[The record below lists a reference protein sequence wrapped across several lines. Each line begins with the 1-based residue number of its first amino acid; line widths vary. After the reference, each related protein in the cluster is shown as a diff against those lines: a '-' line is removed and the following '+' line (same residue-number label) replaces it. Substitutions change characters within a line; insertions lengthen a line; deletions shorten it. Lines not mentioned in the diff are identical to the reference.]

1 MGGVIGLDIGGVNTK
16 ALWRDGDAVR
26 TILRPYDVV
35 RDPAALTT
43 VVSDVLGELAGE
55 PAELVALT
63 MTAEL
68 SDEFRTRR
76 EGVAFVLDAVEAA
89 VGGRGRLLV
98 LTTAGELVS
107 PAEARARPLD
117 VAAANWV
124 ASGLAVGARYADALM
139 LDVGS
144 TTADV
149 IPVLA
154 GRVAATGRT
163 DLDRLLAGE
172 LVYTGAL
179 RTNLAAIAPRVP
191 VRGRL
196 CPVAS
201 EWFAISADV
210 HVILGHLAPEAYT
223 CPTPDG
229 RPASIEFAR
238 ERVARLV
245 CADAEQLEPREID
258 AIAAHLHAEQVRQ
271 VEAAAQLVSTCLPDG
286 ATPVVALG
294 VGAFLGRAVAER
306 LGRPVRDMPWTE
318 AERHMAPAAALAELA
333 AGRLRVPC

>member
-1 MGGVIGLDIGGVNTK
+1 MPGVIGLDIGGVNTK
-16 ALWRDGDAVR
+16 AVWRAGDERRVV
-26 TILRPYDVV
+26 LRFYDVV
-35 RDPAALTT
+35 RDPDGLAA
-43 VVSDVLGELAGE
+43 VVREVMAELVADA
-55 PAELVALT
+55 PALVALT

-68 SDEFRTRR
+68 SDEFRTKR

-89 VGGRGRLLV
+89 VAAPVRA
-98 LTTAGELVS
+98 LTTSGELVS
-107 PAEARARPLD
+107 LAEARARPLD

-124 ASGLAVGARYADALM
+124 ASALAVGARHPDALM

-149 IPVLA
+149 VPIA
-154 GRVAATGRT
+154 GGRVAATGRT

-179 RTNLAAIAPRVP
+179 RTNLAAIAGHVP
-191 VRGRL
+191 VRGRP

-201 EWFAISADV
+201 ELFAISGDV
-210 HVILGHLAPEAYT
+210 HLILGHLAPEAYT

-229 RPASIEFAR
+229 RPATVACAR

-245 CADAEQLEPREID
+245 CADAEQLAPEEID

-271 VEAAAQLVSTCLPDG
+271 VEAAARRAGDG
-286 ATPVVALG
+286 AAPVVALG
-294 VGAFLGRAVAER
+294 VGAFLARAAAARLGRAVVEMDWSVGER
-306 LGRPVRDMPWTE
+306 D
-318 AERHMAPAAALAELA
+318 AAPAAALAELA
-333 AGRLRVPC
+333 AAAC

>member
-1 MGGVIGLDIGGVNTK
+1 MPGVIGLDIGGVNTK
-16 ALWRDGDAVR
+16 AVWRDGDALR
-26 TILRPYDVV
+26 TVLRPHDVV
-35 RDPAALTT
+35 RDPEVLTAF
-43 VVSDVLGELAGE
+43 VRDVIAELQSE
-55 PAELVALT
+55 PVALVALT

-68 SDEFRTRR
+68 SDVFRTKR
-76 EGVAFVLDAVEAA
+76 EGVGFVLDAVEAA
-89 VGGRGRLLV
+89 VPGRVLA

-107 PAEARARPLD
+107 LSQARARPLD

-124 ASGLAVGARYADALM
+124 ASGLAVGARHADALM

-149 IPVLA
+149 IPITA
-154 GRVAATGRT
+154 GRAAAVGRS

-191 VRGRL
+191 VRGRW

-201 EWFAISADV
+201 ERFAISADV
-210 HVILGHLAPEAYT
+210 HLILGHLAPEAYT

-229 RPASIEFAR
+229 RPATVECAR

-245 CADAEQLEPREID
+245 CADEEQLEPGELE
-258 AIAAHLHAEQVRQ
+258 AIATYLHTEQVRQ
-271 VEAAAQLVSTCLPDG
+271 IEVAARRVSRRLAGT

-294 VGAFLGRAVAER
+294 VGAFIARAVAQR
-306 LGRPVRDMPWTE
+306 LDRPVCEMPWSA
-318 AERHMAPAAALAELA
+318 AERDVAPAAALAELA
-333 AGRLRVPC
+333 AARLAASC

>member
-1 MGGVIGLDIGGVNTK
+1 MPGVIGLDIGGVNTK
-16 ALWRDGDAVR
+16 AVWRDGGALR
-26 TILRPYDVV
+26 TVLRPYDVV
-35 RDPAALTT
+35 RDPGVLTAVLRD
-43 VVSDVLGELAGE
+43 VVAELHRE
-55 PAELVALT
+55 PVELVALT

-68 SDEFRTRR
+68 SDAFRTKR
-76 EGVAFVLDAVEAA
+76 EGVGCVLDAVEAA
-89 VGGRGRLLV
+89 VPGRVLA

-107 PAEARARPLD
+107 VAEARARPLE

-124 ASGLAVGARYADALM
+124 ASGLAVGARHADALM

-149 IPVLA
+149 IPIAA
-154 GRVAATGRT
+154 GRVAVAGRS

-179 RTNLAAIAPRVP
+179 RTNLAAVAPRVP
-191 VRGRL
+191 VRGRW

-201 EWFAISADV
+201 EQFAISADV

-229 RPASIEFAR
+229 RPASIACAR

-245 CADAEQLEPREID
+245 CADAEQLEPGEIET
-258 AIAAHLHAEQVRQ
+258 IAAYLHSEQVRQ
-271 VEAAAQLVSTCLPDG
+271 VETAARQVSTRFAG
-286 ATPVVALG
+286 TAMPVVALG
-294 VGAFLGRAVAER
+294 VGAFIARAVAER
-306 LGRPVRDMPWTE
+306 LGRPMRELPWSA
-318 AERHMAPAAALAELA
+318 AERDMAPAAALAELA
-333 AGRLRVPC
+333 AARLASWC